1 MTRKPRIGVF
11 HPGTQHSWQTAL
23 AFQEAG
29 MLGWYATSV
38 FYDPARWPYR
48 IERILPGGL
57 RQRLNA
63 QFRRRYTAALDPAK
77 VRHLDPVEWL
87 ETVASRL
94 DLQRLS
100 GWLNRLGNSNFGRAV
115 ARLCEREPVD
125 LLWGYDTA
133 ALELFEWAKPR
144 GIPCVLDRTIAHP
157 HHTARMMAA
166 AYRRH
171 PEFFSTPYVA
181 PSAALVALQDRELSL
196 ADQVVVGSAMC
207 ARTLIEAGCAAEKI
221 HIVPYGFDE
230 ARFPSTRPNRRSI
243 VGRPLRFLFV
253 GQIGVRKGVPD
264 LLKAFAAIAPR
275 HASLDLVGPR
285 GVPNAA
291 LAPYAERVSFH
302 PPVGRDVVAGF
313 YAEADC
319 FVFPSLSEGS
329 AIVLAE
335 AVGAGLG
342 IVQTCWGGEGAEHGR
357 SGIVIDDADQLP
369 QALDQVLSNP
379 SVVEAWQAAAWARA
393 PERRW
398 SEYRAKAAAL
408 AAEWAAA

>member
-1 MTRKPRIGVF
+1 MTGKPRIGVF

-48 IERILPGGL
+48 VERLLPGGL

-63 QFRRRYTAALDPAK
+63 EFRRRYTPVLDPAR
-77 VRHLDPVEWL
+77 VRHLDPIEWF
-87 ETVASRL
+87 ETAATRL
-94 DLQRLS
+94 GFLRM
-100 GWLNRLGNSNFGRAV
+100 GRWLNIAGNKSFARAV
-115 ARLCEREPVD
+115 AKLCEREPVD

-144 GIPCVLDRTIAHP
+144 GIRCVLDRTIAHP
-157 HHTARMMAA
+157 NHTTRMMTAA
-166 AYRRH
+166 FQRH
-171 PEFFSTPYVA
+171 PEFFAAPYVGQ
-181 PSAALVALQDRELSL
+181 SAALIERQDRELAL

-207 ARTLIEAGCAAEKI
+207 ARTLVAAGCAAEKI
-221 HIVPYGFDE
+221 HVVPYGFDE
-230 ARFPSTRPNRRSI
+230 TLFPSAPPKRRPLG
-243 VGRPLRFLFV
+243 GRPLRFLFV

-285 GVPNAA
+285 VVPNAA
-291 LAPYAERVSFH
+291 LAPYEARVTLH
-302 PPVGRDVVAGF
+302 PPVGRDAVAGF

-342 IVQTCWGGEGAEHGR
+342 ILQTVWGGEGADHGQ
-357 SGIVIDDADQLP
+357 SGLVIDDVDQLP
-369 QALDQVLSNP
+369 GALDQILGNP
-379 SVVEAWQAAAWARA
+379 AVVEDWQAAAWARA
-393 PERRW
+393 PGRRW
-398 SEYRAKAAAL
+398 RDYRVKAAAL